1 MVRRGGRDLD
11 ELGAFPGYRIQP
23 NFECRKRERG
33 SQTVGAKLHSRE
45 GNSPDRQLR
54 SQNLCLVGKEVEFLR
69 QPGGWLRSSHP
80 LKKA

>member
-1 MVRRGGRDLD
+1 MVARGGRELD
-11 ELGAFPGYRIQP
+11 GLGSVNGIRIQL
-23 NFECRKRERG
+23 NCECREAQSG
-33 SQTVGAKLHSRE
+33 SQTVGAKLHCRE

-54 SQNLCLVGKEVEFLR
+54 SQSGGLVGKEVELLR